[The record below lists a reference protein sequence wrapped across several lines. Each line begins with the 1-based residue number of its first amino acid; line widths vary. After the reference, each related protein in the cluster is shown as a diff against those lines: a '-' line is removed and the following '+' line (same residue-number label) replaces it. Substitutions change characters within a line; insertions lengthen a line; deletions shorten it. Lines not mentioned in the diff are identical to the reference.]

1 MNGLAAIAI
10 RLVAASAI
18 ALLALTT
25 TTRSQS
31 DLNGETEWGPH
42 ALLSVLD
49 ADSGE
54 RVAARFSVTVDGDT
68 HEPRWVGPHGI
79 RFPSV
84 HLSKRQVRIVTY
96 ARGTG
101 PVRIS
106 LPPGARQV
114 RVDAAK
120 GLDYL
125 PASARGVVAGARL
138 DLTLRLRRWNHL
150 RSEGW
155 HPADA
160 HLHYD
165 RIDPGGDRDWL
176 AMMAGD
182 DIDHAQF
189 MVLKGGMVPGVWAEQ
204 FAYGNAGE
212 TRAGPR
218 TIVAGEEYRDRLQ
231 GHLLLFGVREIL
243 EPIMTGVSGSPHN
256 YPLFPDVLDRA
267 SELGALTGAAHGG
280 TLGSR
285 PTVLLDAILGK
296 LDFMEIAN
304 WVTGFWPLDNWY
316 RLLNSGF
323 VLPATA
329 GSDLPN
335 NPQREPWQPFLGGM
349 RMYARTHGATGSE
362 AWNEALSRGET
373 FVTNGPSIEID
384 ADGAG
389 PGGTVCLPDSGGD
402 VRIRIR
408 LRAPRELTRAEL
420 VADGRVVAMAD
431 QVRVEGG
438 VHEINLE
445 TTRDFARSGWL
456 AARGTGSNNS
466 IPGGTEVAHTSAIR
480 VIVGSQ
486 PIWSADA
493 AEDLLAPLA
502 SQRSY
507 YLENGRYASA
517 EHRRQMARLFDRAI
531 GDLKSRAASFADIAV
546 DACEAP

>member
-1 MNGLAAIAI
+1 MKRLPAVAI
-10 RLVAASAI
+10 RLAAAGAI

-25 TTRSQS
+25 TSRSQS
-31 DLNGETEWGPH
+31 DLAGESELGTH
-42 ALLSVLD
+42 VLLRVLD

-54 RVAARFSVTVDGDT
+54 PIAARFSVTVDGEP

-114 RVDAAK
+114 TVEAAK

-125 PASARGVVAGARL
+125 SASAGGVVEGASL
-138 DLTLRLRRWNHL
+138 DLTLRLRRWNRL
-150 RSEGW
+150 GAEGW

-165 RIDPGGDRDWL
+165 RIDSGGDRDWI

-182 DIDHAQF
+182 GIDHAQF

-204 FAYGNAGE
+204 FGYGKAGE

-218 TIVAGEEYRDRLQ
+218 TIVAGEEYRDLLQ
-231 GHLLLFGVREIL
+231 GHLLLFGVQEVIQ
-243 EPIMTGVSGSPHN
+243 PIMTGVSGSPHN

-267 SELGALTGAAHGG
+267 RELGALTGAAHGG

-316 RLLNSGF
+316 RLLNAGF
-323 VLPATA
+323 ILPATA

-349 RMYARTHGATGSE
+349 RMYARTNGATGSE
-362 AWNEALSRGET
+362 PWNEALSRGET

-384 ADGAG
+384 AGGAG
-389 PGGTVCLPDSGGD
+389 PGGTVCLPNSGGAVR
-402 VRIRIR
+402 VRIR
-408 LRAPRELTRAEL
+408 LQAPRELARAEL
-420 VADGRVVAMAD
+420 VVDGRVVAAAD
-431 QVRVEGG
+431 QARIEGG

-445 TTRDFARSGWL
+445 TSQDFRQSGWL
-456 AARGTGSNNS
+456 AARGTGSDQT
-466 IPGGTEVAHTSAIR
+466 IPRGTEVAHTSAIR

-486 PIWSADA
+486 PIRSADA
-493 AEDLLAPLA
+493 VAELLAMLA
-502 SQRSY
+502 SQRAY

-517 EHRRQMARLFDRAI
+517 EHGRQMARLFDRAI
-531 GDLKSRAASFADIAV
+531 GDLTSGVARFADTAV